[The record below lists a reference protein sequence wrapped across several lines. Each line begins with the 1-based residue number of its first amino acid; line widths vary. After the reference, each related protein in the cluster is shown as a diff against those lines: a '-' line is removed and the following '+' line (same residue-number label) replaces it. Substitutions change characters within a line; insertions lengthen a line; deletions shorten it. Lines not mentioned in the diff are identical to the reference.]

1 MIKIIQI
8 YVLSQEYL
16 ADLKKKNEYR
26 VSETSINNKIIRK
39 KKSSP
44 TENNYKYIR
53 YKRAI

>member
-16 ADLKKKNEYR
+16 ADLKKKKNEYR

-39 KKSSP
+39 K
-44 TENNYKYIR
+44 N
-53 YKRAI
+53 RAQRRIIINT

>member
-39 KKSSP
+39 K
-44 TENNYKYIR
+44 N
-53 YKRAI
+53 RAQRRIIINT